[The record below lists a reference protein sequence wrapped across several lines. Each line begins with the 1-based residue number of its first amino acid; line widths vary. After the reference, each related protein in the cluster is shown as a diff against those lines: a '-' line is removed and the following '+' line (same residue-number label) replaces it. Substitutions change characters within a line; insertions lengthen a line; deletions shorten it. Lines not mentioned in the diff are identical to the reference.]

1 MTQIIGFAGS
11 KQSGKNTACNFILAI
26 KIAELGI
33 SKSTR
38 LTDAGEIEV
47 TDIFDDSISDQEWM
61 PFKDPYVNVAHLFDN
76 ELGNFIRIYSFAEKL
91 KRLCI
96 EILGL
101 KEELVFGNDKQKNTK
116 TDIQWKTVYGS
127 NNTDNTGYMTVREVL
142 QVVGT
147 DMFRG
152 LDHNVWVNSCLR
164 QIERESPEIA
174 LISDVRFENE
184 VTAIQKN
191 NNGFVIGLTRNP
203 DKKNIDNHIS
213 EQEPQKCLKSC
224 DVVIDNDNLSIPQQ
238 NKEIYLATEHLT
250 NMTNVIGD

>member
-11 KQSGKNTACNFILAI
+11 KQAGKNTACNFIVAI
-26 KIAELGI
+26 KLAELGV

-38 LTDAGEIEV
+38 LTDTGDIEV
-47 TDIFDDSISDQEWM
+47 TDIFDDTISGQEWI
-61 PFKDPYVNVAHLFDN
+61 PFKDPYVDINNLFDN
-76 ELGNFIRIYSFAEKL
+76 ELGKFIKIYSFADKL

-101 KEELVFGNDKQKNTK
+101 KEELVFGTDKQKNTK
-116 TDIQWKTVYGS
+116 TDIKWVTE
-127 NNTDNTGYMTVREVL
+127 DNDSHTKNKGYMTVREVL

-152 LDHNVWVNSCLR
+152 LNHNVWVNSCLR
-164 QIERESPEIA
+164 QIEQEHPEIA

-184 VTAIQKN
+184 VTAIQN

-203 DKKNIDNHIS
+203 YKNNVDTHIS
-213 EQEPQKCLKSC
+213 EQEPQKCLQTC
-224 DVVIDNDNLSIPQQ
+224 DVVIDNDNLDIPQQ
-238 NKEIYLATEHLT
+238 NKQIYLAIQNLN
-250 NMTNVIGD
+250 NMTTIIGD

>member
-47 TDIFDDSISDQEWM
+47 TDIFDDSISDKKWM

-76 ELGNFIRIYSFAEKL
+76 ELGKFIKIYSFAEKL

-101 KEELVFGNDKQKNTK
+101 KEELVFGNDEQKILKQILSGKHYT
-116 TDIQWKTVYGS
+116 TTTILARRDI
-127 NNTDNTGYMTVREVL
+127 
-142 QVVGT
+142 
-147 DMFRG
+147 
-152 LDHNVWVNSCLR
+152 
-164 QIERESPEIA
+164 
-174 LISDVRFENE
+174 
-184 VTAIQKN
+184 
-191 NNGFVIGLTRNP
+191 
-203 DKKNIDNHIS
+203 
-213 EQEPQKCLKSC
+213 
-224 DVVIDNDNLSIPQQ
+224 
-238 NKEIYLATEHLT
+238 
-250 NMTNVIGD
+250 